1 MTNQLLKYKTP
12 LALSLLLVLPFMLM
26 EWINV
31 RDFPLGFPFALF
43 GYMWLVALIFSFALT
58 ALLRHLRTGEKGLG
72 AILVRLLLL
81 VFIGISIWSFS
92 YVLADQWPCFLG
104 VPNCD

>member
-1 MTNQLLKYKTP
+1 MNNQLLKFKTP
-12 LALSLLLVLPFMLM
+12 LILSLLLVLPFMLM

-31 RDFPLGFPFALF
+31 RDFTLGFPFGLF
-43 GYMWLVALIFSFALT
+43 GYMWLVALIFSFAGS
-58 ALLRHLRTGEKGLG
+58 AWLRSLRKGEKNPG
-72 AILVRLLLL
+72 AILMRLLLL
-81 VFIGISIWSFS
+81 VVIGISIWSFS